1 MDEISNNTK
10 IKQYF
15 CRNPITSILFFF
27 SKSKPVLSDLLE
39 DYVDIHSHLLP
50 GIDDGS
56 KDFGMTVEL
65 IQSLKKI
72 GFSQFTA
79 TPHIIKSIWDNSKPQ
94 IEELASATFKNLR
107 EVGIENP
114 MRVAAEYMMDGSF
127 SKLVESGSLL
137 TIKDNYVLVEM
148 SYINPPMQLYD
159 ILFEIRV
166 AGCQPIL
173 AHPERYLFYHSN
185 FDEYKKLKKAGCLLQ
200 LNLLST
206 VGYYGSNVANAA
218 QQLLEK
224 GMVDLTGSDVHHQNH
239 IKSFEKKTVVKA
251 TDALKEAINNHHD
264 FRF

>member
-1 MDEISNNTK
+1 M
-10 IKQYF
+10 
-15 CRNPITSILFFF
+15 FFF
-27 SKSKPVLSDLLE
+27 SKTKPVLKDLIE

-56 KDFGMTVEL
+56 KDFDTTLNL
-65 IQSLKKI
+65 IQSLQKI

-79 TPHIIKSIWDNSKPQ
+79 TPHIIKNIWDNTKSS
-94 IEELASATFKNLR
+94 IEALKIETSDKLAIANNSVPFRA
-107 EVGIENP
+107 
-114 MRVAAEYMMDGSF
+114 AAEYMMDDSF
-127 SKLVESGSLL
+127 SKLLESEPLL

-166 AGCQPIL
+166 AGYTPVL

-185 FDEYKKLKKAGCLLQ
+185 FEEYKRLKKAGCLLQ

-224 GMVDLTGSDVHHQNH
+224 GMFDCTGSDVHHENH
-239 IKSFEKKTVVKA
+239 IKSFEKKITIKA
-251 TDALKEAINNHHD
+251 SEALKEVINNNNQ

>member
-1 MDEISNNTK
+1 M
-10 IKQYF
+10 
-15 CRNPITSILFFF
+15 FFF
-27 SKSKPVLSDLLE
+27 SKSKPVLKELIE

-56 KDFGMTVEL
+56 KDLNMTIEL

-79 TPHIIKSIWDNSKPQ
+79 TPHIIKNIWDNDKSQ
-94 IEELASATFKNLR
+94 IEALLKTTSADLMDR
-107 EVGIENP
+107 GITDP
-114 MRVAAEYMMDGSF
+114 FRAAAEYMMDDSF
-127 SKLVESGSLL
+127 SKLLKSEPLL
-137 TIKDNYVLVEM
+137 TIKDNYILVEM

-166 AGCQPIL
+166 AGYQPIL

-224 GMVDLTGSDVHHQNH
+224 GMFDLTGSDVHHQNH
-239 IKSFEKKTVVKA
+239 IRSFDKKITVKA
-251 TDALKEAINNHHD
+251 TEALKEAIKNNNQ

>member
-1 MDEISNNTK
+1 M
-10 IKQYF
+10 
-15 CRNPITSILFFF
+15 FFF
-27 SKSKPVLSDLLE
+27 SKTKPVLKDLLE
-39 DYVDIHSHLLP
+39 NYVDIHSHLLP

-56 KDFGMTVEL
+56 KDFDMTVDL
-65 IQSLKKI
+65 IQSLQKI
-72 GFSQFTA
+72 GFEQFTA
-79 TPHIIKSIWDNSKPQ
+79 TPHIIKNIWDNNKSQ
-94 IEELASATFKNLR
+94 IESLSAVTSEDLR
-107 EVGIENP
+107 KKGINAP
-114 MRVAAEYMMDGSF
+114 FRAAAEYMMDDSF
-127 SKLVESGSLL
+127 SKLIKTEPLL

-166 AGCQPIL
+166 AGYQPIL

-206 VGYYGSNVANAA
+206 VGYYGSNVANTA

-224 GMVDLTGSDVHHQNH
+224 GMFDLTGSDVHHQNH
-239 IKSFEKKTVVKA
+239 IRSFEKKIIVK
-251 TDALKEAINNHHD
+251 TTEALKEAIQNNNQ